1 MGCGAQKRCWVF
13 AIASGSKRSLKTTGN
28 PPGKTGVGR
37 SLKSAEGSLG
47 LGSEVHTVIHTRTVG
62 RRREN
67 LGNQLSIGC
76 VRRCLFEDRAY
87 YDERACPI
95 TNAAQAL
102 AGGSTGVASS
112 HSGFKSAGF
121 ETETG
126 TVRTASGLTETAGD
140 AGCILAE
147 GVQQP

>member
-1 MGCGAQKRCWVF
+1 MWGTKTLLGFRGCLGLEEEPENDR
-13 AIASGSKRSLKTTGN
+13 
-28 PPGKTGVGR
+28 
-37 SLKSAEGSLG
+37 KSAGENGSRAIVEISRG
-47 LGSEVHTVIHTRTVG
+47 FAWPWERGAYRDTHSDGRASE
-62 RRREN
+62 REPRESTQHW
-67 LGNQLSIGC
+67 L
-76 VRRCLFEDRAY
+76 VRRCLFEDRAN

-121 ETETG
+121 EAETG